1 MCFGTEAPGSGG
13 AVRPETGKTS
23 DDLVP
28 LIDGMSFLSQEDK
41 LKIFNG
47 TPLKFAPALSKWNN

>member
-28 LIDGMSFLSQEDK
+28 IISAYPFLSEEDK
-41 LKIFNG
+41 IKIFN
-47 TPLKFAPALSKWNN
+47 TNPAKVFPSMATLG